1 MMSAGICTGSAT
13 REVYVH
19 HRDVTDLLGTW
30 HDLLARHCASPETDA
45 VGERMLARWS
55 EPHRRYHD
63 LSHLRGILTAVD
75 QLAPSADD
83 PDAVRLAA
91 WYHDAVY
98 AGRSDD
104 EENSALLA
112 ESELTALGVAPE
124 LVAEVARLVRLTV
137 THDPVPGDDNGAVLS
152 DADLAVLGVPPA
164 DYRHNTARV
173 RAEYGHVSDADFGT
187 WRAGMIE
194 SMLAAPVVYRTAVG
208 RARWEATA
216 RENLA
221 SELRSLTD

>member
-1 MMSAGICTGSAT
+1 M
-13 REVYVH
+13 
-19 HRDVTDLLGTW
+19 TDLLGVW
-30 HDLLARHCASPETDA
+30 HDLLTRHCVAPEA
-45 VGERMLARWS
+45 GAAGERMLARWS

-63 LSHLRGILTAVD
+63 VSHLRGILAAVEI
-75 QLAPSADD
+75 LAASADD

-104 EENSALLA
+104 EENSARLA
-112 ESELTALGVAPE
+112 ESELSALGVAAE
-124 LVAEVARLVRLTV
+124 LVAEVARLVRLTI
-137 THDPVPGDDNGAVLS
+137 THDPAADDRNGQVLS

-173 RAEYGHVSDADFGT
+173 RAEYGHVSDGDFGA
-187 WRAGMIE
+187 WRARMIE
-194 SMLAAPVVYRTAVG
+194 SMLASPAVYRTAAG
-208 RARWEATA
+208 RARWEAAA

-221 SELRSLTD
+221 AELAALDE